1 MNIPTRKGKYS
12 CICSELSFKRKEG
25 MPLLNMLATNWDER
39 SNIYLIYN
47 KDKVE
52 VEMLFRLNNNNEILR
67 DGVAQWVAR
76 LTRNLA

>member
-1 MNIPTRKGKYS
+1 
-12 CICSELSFKRKEG
+12 

-47 KDKVE
+47 KARVE